1 MNINT
6 LINETYKN
14 NPLLRNI
21 LIKPKTEE
29 ELDAEFDKKYQNG
42 DFDDQMILD
51 DDLPDFKDKWISEQN
66 DNS

>member
-21 LIKPKTEE
+21 LIKPKTEL
-29 ELDAEFDKKYQNG
+29 ELEAEFDQKYANG
-42 DFDDQMILD
+42 DFDDQMWLD
-51 DDLPDFKDKWISEQN
+51 DELPDRKDAWITEN
-66 DNS
+66 L